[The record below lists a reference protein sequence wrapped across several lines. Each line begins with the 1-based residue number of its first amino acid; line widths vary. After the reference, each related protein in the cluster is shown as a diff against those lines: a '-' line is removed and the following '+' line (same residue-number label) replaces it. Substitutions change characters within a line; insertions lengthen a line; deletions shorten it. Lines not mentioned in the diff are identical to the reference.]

1 MKIAIIGATG
11 FIGSALLNEA
21 IMRGHEVSAL
31 VSNINKVPNQ
41 TRVTALQTNVLDI
54 DDLAQKIK
62 GHDIV
67 ISAFSGHAQ
76 KDVFDYYI
84 KGIKSIIDAVKMVQ
98 IPRLIVV
105 GGAGSLEVSPG
116 IQLVDTADFPAEW
129 KGTAEGARQA
139 LQLLR
144 NDSQVTWTVLAPSA
158 HIEPGKRT
166 GNFRLGSNQLLVGED
181 AQSHISVEDYAV
193 AMIDEV
199 EDAKH
204 LNALFTVG
212 Y

>member
-21 IMRGHEVSAL
+21 VTRGHEVSAL

-41 TRVTALQTNVLDI
+41 THVIALQTNVLDT
-54 DDLAQKIK
+54 DDLAQKLK

-76 KDVFDYYI
+76 KDVFDYYV
-84 KGIKSIIDAVKMVQ
+84 KGIKSIIDAVKTAQ

-181 AQSHISVEDYAV
+181 AQSRISVEDYAV

-199 EDAKH
+199 EDARH

>member
-21 IMRGHEVSAL
+21 IMRGHEVSAF

-166 GNFRLGSNQLLVGED
+166 GNFRLGSKQLLVNED